1 MGGCLNIGEILIWEA
16 INVLLLIPPVMVLV
30 MLTRWIRGRP
40 VFTGRDWLFLL
51 GYNREK
57 ALSLRL
63 WLRFVKLWFVGL
75 AIGYYLSPYGA
86 GWLVGALIVAG
97 AAALF
102 IAPKWLR

>member
-1 MGGCLNIGEILIWEA
+1 M
-16 INVLLLIPPVMVLV
+16 
-30 MLTRWIRGRP
+30 RGRP
-40 VFTGRDWLFLL
+40 VFTDRDWPFLL

-63 WLRFVKLWFVGL
+63 RLRFEKLWFAVVFVGL